1 MANKQDV
8 KYLKAGDEKHD
19 TMNPFHIDIVN
30 EKIFSY
36 LSAPDLQSC
45 MRTTPT
51 WETYLKPTRKL
62 FLFEMVLPF
71 LLKKINKKEFLTCRL
86 VCQNKPHDNGIQ
98 FESPCKEN
106 IQRFLKDMDSHRGN
120 PLVGRKVMLMAYD
133 VDEYWNGWR
142 KLLERFG
149 KQVRYV
155 HLQFDDHEL
164 EPPAT
169 EMDRIEA
176 RLMNCLTLLPNL
188 KYLCLDITGDEQ
200 EEEFEER
207 LPEFL
212 NHHTLPKL
220 QLLETFYFPND
231 GYNLLINS
239 IVKFCCSS
247 EKMKRLYLDGL
258 QYDLE
263 YRFPNLEEIECV
275 IRREEREILK
285 ENSPFLKKATLHYWR

>member
-8 KYLKAGDEKHD
+8 KYLRAGDETHD

-30 EKIFSY
+30 EKIFS
-36 LSAPDLQSC
+36 AHDLQSC

-51 WETYLKPTRKL
+51 WETYMKPTRKF

-71 LLKKINKKEFLTCRL
+71 LLKKISKKEFLTCRL
-86 VCQNKPHDNGIQ
+86 VCQKWKQSIDKVYENHPERLICTGIVKFSSNDNSKPDDNGIQ

-133 VDEYWNGWR
+133 ADEYWNGWR

-149 KQVRYV
+149 KQVWYA

-176 RLMNCLTLLPNL
+176 RLMNCLTLLP
-188 KYLCLDITGDEQ
+188 YLCLDITGDEQ

-212 NHHTLPKL
+212 KHHMFPKL
-220 QLLETFYFPND
+220 ELLETFYCPND

-247 EKMKRLYLDGL
+247 EKLKRLYLDGL
-258 QYDLE
+258 Q
-263 YRFPNLEEIECV
+263 I
-275 IRREEREILK
+275 
-285 ENSPFLKKATLHYWR
+285 